1 MAIDLG
7 RVLLIP
13 KGEWSSTTA
22 YTKLDLVSYQGSSYV
37 CTVANTNQV
46 PTNTSYW
53 QLSAQKGR
61 DGVNGKDGAQGSKGD
76 TGATGAKGDPG
87 PQGPKGDTGLTGPQ
101 GPVGP
106 QGKQGERGP
115 QGLQG
120 IQGPPGETGPQGKQG
135 PQGLPGPTG
144 ATGPAG
150 KDGAKGAIGPQG
162 PTGPTGPQGPKGNTG
177 DRGPAGPTGPK
188 GTDAATITVTSN
200 TYKSG
205 ITYGKVVI
213 TGPNART
220 ISDFNRGTNVLSF
233 DADLK
238 LIAQRNFDTYTSAT
252 MISDMANYINGLRNC
267 IVVIVEADATGRSDA
282 SVQAMIRIGG
292 SSNLNSLPKT
302 TGRQVIALVGMSSD
316 YGLQPGQGVSAY
328 TASGDGL
335 AITVSAV
342 AGGQGII
349 TNGAQGSQ
357 GPAGPRGAAGATGAP
372 GATGPQGKQG
382 IQGPAGP
389 TGPQGPRGA
398 TGATGATGPRG
409 PQGPTGP
416 QGPQGPQG
424 KPPGVVGMVS
434 DFNSTQARTSGYYL
448 GYVQNAANHPNDSG
462 YGLLEVIG
470 SSTDGIQRVTMTNTG
485 EVWQRTWHN
494 TSIFTA
500 WLKQTQFY

>member
-61 DGVNGKDGAQGSKGD
+61 GGANGKDGAQGPKGD
-76 TGATGAKGDPG
+76 TGATGAKGEPG
-87 PQGPKGDTGLTGPQ
+87 PQGPKGDTGLT
-101 GPVGP
+101 GP

-120 IQGPPGETGPQGKQG
+120 IQGPAGETGPQGKQG

-144 ATGPAG
+144 PQGPQGPKGETGATGPANVKLAQSDTRSVNNAPSWYQYNYG
-150 KDGAKGAIGPQG
+150 QSIITEFKQTGTIGVSSILTGTYCNMTTIVSWSDPSGGLPVQIATSNDNSGRFAYRVATSTSAWGAWQQMGAQGPKGDKGDKGATGDR
-162 PTGPTGPQGPKGNTG
+162 GPTGPQGIQGLKGDKGN
-177 DRGPAGPTGPK
+177 
-188 GTDAATITVTSN
+188 
-200 TYKSG
+200 
-205 ITYGKVVI
+205 
-213 TGPNART
+213 
-220 ISDFNRGTNVLSF
+220 
-233 DADLK
+233 
-238 LIAQRNFDTYTSAT
+238 
-252 MISDMANYINGLRNC
+252 
-267 IVVIVEADATGRSDA
+267 
-282 SVQAMIRIGG
+282 
-292 SSNLNSLPKT
+292 
-302 TGRQVIALVGMSSD
+302 
-316 YGLQPGQGVSAY
+316 
-328 TASGDGL
+328 
-335 AITVSAV
+335 
-342 AGGQGII
+342 
-349 TNGAQGSQ
+349 
-357 GPAGPRGAAGATGAP
+357 
-372 GATGPQGKQG
+372 TGPQGKQG
-382 IQGPAGP
+382 IQGPVGP

-398 TGATGATGPRG
+398 TGATGATGPR
-409 PQGPTGP
+409 GP

-485 EVWQRTWHN
+485 EVWQRAWHN
-494 TSIFTA
+494 SSIFTA
-500 WLKQTQFY
+500 WLKHTQFY

>member
-61 DGVNGKDGAQGSKGD
+61 DGANGKDGAQGPKGD
-76 TGATGAKGDPG
+76 TGATGAKGEPG

-120 IQGPPGETGPQGKQG
+120 IQGQAGETGPQGKQG

-150 KDGAKGAIGPQG
+150 KDGAKGATGPQG
-162 PTGPTGPQGPKGNTG
+162 PTGPVGPQGPKGETG
-177 DRGPAGPTGPK
+177 EQGPQGPK
-188 GTDAATITVTSN
+188 GDKGNTGADGKTPYFHTAWANMTLVATENSSFTLSERAIVRFGKDDN
-200 TYKSG
+200 WVYK
-205 ITYGKVVI
+205 T
-213 TGPNART
+213 
-220 ISDFNRGTNVLSF
+220 F
-233 DADLK
+233 DAG
-238 LIAQRNFDTYTSAT
+238 N
-252 MISDMANYINGLRNC
+252 
-267 IVVIVEADATGRSDA
+267 
-282 SVQAMIRIGG
+282 
-292 SSNLNSLPKT
+292 
-302 TGRQVIALVGMSSD
+302 
-316 YGLQPGQGVSAY
+316 Y
-328 TASGDGL
+328 TASNTTFGRDPYQGVTKVAEVVSDFSVEQSANKSYLGTYTDFTQADSTEAAKYTWSLIRGANGL
-335 AITVSAV
+335 D
-342 AGGQGII
+342 
-349 TNGAQGSQ
+349 GAQGIQ
-357 GPAGPRGAAGATGAP
+357 GPQGPKGD
-372 GATGPQGKQG
+372 TGPQGKQG
-382 IQGPAGP
+382 IQGPVGP